1 MKFNRLKQRF
11 TTLIGQPLP
20 ETHPHLLQPNEISPF
35 LLLSTF
41 RQRRSKL
48 ASKMRKNSMA
58 IIGGYGLRYATGSIF
73 YPFHQNNDLLYFT
86 GFNEKDSAFILEKDH
101 EGIEKFTLFLNEKNK
116 FDEVWDGPV
125 CGTELSKKYFNANN
139 SYPIQQFK
147 SILKNLILEKLK
159 KQDSLRIYTD
169 LPIDVTSIEKS
180 FELLNLP
187 VNIGDV
193 SHSASLKKFDSSIS
207 KFLKNCFT
215 PNESKA
221 EKFHDEGVLEFSKLD
236 KIIQEE
242 RLYKSK
248 EEIEILKKCGKISG
262 KAFIETMKSTKP
274 YITEHFLQALIEFN
288 FKKFGGEK
296 LSYVPVVAGGERALI
311 IHYVIN
317 NQIVK
322 DGDLIL
328 MDAGCEYGGYVSDI
342 TRTWPVNGKFTVGQK
357 ALYEAVL
364 KANKES
370 IKNCTESANLSLNEI
385 HELSVGILKNELEIL
400 FKRKVSHTEINQL
413 YPHHISHY
421 LGMDVH
427 DTPLISRMLKLKE
440 NMVVTIEPGLYI
452 PNSTNYSEEFRGI
465 GIRIEDDVV
474 VTKDGEPLVL
484 SKNCPKEVHEL
495 ESIIGTS

>member
-328 MDAGCEYGGYVSDI
+328 MDAGCEYGMRILPLYFPKDFLIFNIIKIGGYVSDI

-370 IKNCTESANLSLNEI
+370 IK
-385 HELSVGILKNELEIL
+385 
-400 FKRKVSHTEINQL
+400 EINQL